1 MCQGR
6 PRSAF
11 RIEGELTSR
20 VAWLDHDDKQRKAML
35 EIVDLFREKDTVDD
49 LGYGIVRDAIS
60 DTLFPGVSV
69 LHTRPR
75 YMLLIGWI
83 YAGLLDDGISGQRAI
98 DQGRKRELALS
109 QTLLEAGETQ
119 GVIGRVAGKSLKR
132 LPSAAYW
139 AAIRT
144 YGLLS
149 VNSSLETYC
158 RSIPVLRQSE
168 TVFEEGQ
175 RSQRQIWRLP
185 PTPEGFPEEG
195 VSLEF
200 SAAEAHFLYERVMH
214 AAGHS
219 YLGLLLNHSVDEGAE
234 TPWAHPAAADA
245 PERIR
250 DDLTI
255 AEYYSLAQHGPS
267 LLYNKLVA
275 QAARRE
281 DLVEDY
287 EDRLTTWAEEINARF
302 PTMPFALSDLW
313 SLVDRVGARVTHRAR
328 EFIEWT
334 LTLTPDQRSGLV
346 RDRPAAERIALREY
360 SLKRALSRLEGKRS
374 LDSWSG
380 SSGAGLLT
388 YRWSSVVPMVRDIVT
403 AREGSHA

>member
-6 PRSAF
+6 PRWSIG
-11 RIEGELTSR
+11 IEGELTSR

-83 YAGLLDDGISGQRAI
+83 YSSLLQDGTSGQRAI
-98 DQGRKRELALS
+98 DLGRKRELALS
-109 QTLLEAGETQ
+109 QSLLDAGETQ

-158 RSIPVLRQSE
+158 RSIPRLRQSE
-168 TVFEEGQ
+168 TVFEEGEH
-175 RSQRQIWRLP
+175 SQRQVWRLP
-185 PTPEGFPEEG
+185 PRPYEFPQEG
-195 VSLEF
+195 VTLEF
-200 SAAEAHFLYERVMH
+200 STAEAHFIYERVMH
-214 AAGHS
+214 ASGHS
-219 YLGLLLNHSVDEGAE
+219 YLGFLLNHPVDEGAE
-234 TPWAHPAAADA
+234 MPWTHSAAADA
-245 PERIR
+245 PEQIHQA
-250 DDLTI
+250 LTI

-275 QAARRE
+275 EAARRE

-287 EDRLTTWAEEINARF
+287 DERLDAWAEDINARF
-302 PTMPFALSDLW
+302 PTMPFPLPDLW
-313 SLVDRVGARVTHRAR
+313 SLVDRVGARVTPGAR
-328 EFIEWT
+328 DFITWT
-334 LTLTPDQRSGLV
+334 LSLTPDQRIGLT
-346 RDRPAAERIALREY
+346 RDRGAAERIALRE
-360 SLKRALSRLEGKRS
+360 STLKKGLSRLRGKRS

-380 SSGAGLLT
+380 SSGAGLIN

-403 AREGSHA
+403 ARGDSHA

>member
-1 MCQGR
+1 M
-6 PRSAF
+6 
-11 RIEGELTSR
+11 TSR

-49 LGYGIVRDAIS
+49 LGFGIVRDAIS

-83 YAGLLDDGISGQRAI
+83 YAGLLEDGISGQRAI
-98 DQGRKRELALS
+98 DRGRRLELGLS
-109 QTLLEAGETQ
+109 QALLDAGETE
-119 GVIGRVAGKSLKR
+119 GVIGRVAGKALKR

-144 YGLLS
+144 YGILS

-158 RSIPVLRQSE
+158 RSIPLLRQSE

-175 RSQRQIWRLP
+175 RPQRQVWRLP
-185 PTPEGFPEEG
+185 PRPDDFPHEG
-195 VSLEF
+195 VSFEF
-200 SAAEAHFLYERVMH
+200 SAAEAHYTYERVMH
-214 AAGHS
+214 GAGHS
-219 YLGLLLNHSVDEGAE
+219 YLGVLLNHSVDEGTE
-234 TPWAHPAAADA
+234 LPWTHPAAAAA
-245 PERIR
+245 PEKIQQE
-250 DDLTI
+250 LTV

-275 QAARRE
+275 TAAHRE
-281 DLVEDY
+281 DLVQDY
-287 EDRLTTWAEEINARF
+287 GDRLDAWAEEINTRF
-302 PTMPFALSDLW
+302 PEAPFPLDDLW
-313 SLVDRVGARVTHRAR
+313 SLVDRVGARVTPGAR
-328 EFIEWT
+328 DFITWT
-334 LTLTPDQRSGLV
+334 LSLTPDQRSNLSH
-346 RDRPAAERIALREY
+346 DRAAAERIALREY
-360 SLKRALSRLEGKRS
+360 TLKRALSRLQGNRS

-380 SSGAGLLT
+380 SSGAGRIN

-403 AREGSHA
+403 AREGSNA

>member
-1 MCQGR
+1 M
-6 PRSAF
+6 
-11 RIEGELTSR
+11 TSR

-35 EIVDLFREKDTVDD
+35 ELVDLFREKDTVDD

-158 RSIPVLRQSE
+158 RSISVLRQSE

-234 TPWAHPAAADA
+234 TPWAHPAAANA

-250 DDLTI
+250 GDLTI

-267 LLYNKLVA
+267 LVYNKLVA

-287 EDRLTTWAEEINARF
+287 EERLTAWAEEMNARF
-302 PTMPFALSDLW
+302 ATMPVPLYGLW
-313 SLVDRVGARVTHRAR
+313 SLVDRVGARVPRGAR

>member
-1 MCQGR
+1 M
-6 PRSAF
+6 
-11 RIEGELTSR
+11 TSR

-83 YAGLLDDGISGQRAI
+83 YAGLLEDGISGQRAI
-98 DQGRKRELALS
+98 DRGRRLELGLS
-109 QTLLEAGETQ
+109 QALLDAGETQ
-119 GVIGRVAGKSLKR
+119 GIIGKVAGKDLKR

-158 RSIPVLRQSE
+158 RSIPLLRQSE

-175 RSQRQIWRLP
+175 RSQRQVWRLP
-185 PTPEGFPEEG
+185 PRPDDFPDKG

-200 SAAEAHFLYERVMH
+200 TAAEAHFIYERVMH

-219 YLGLLLNHSVDEGAE
+219 YLGLLLNRPVDEKAE
-234 TPWAHPAAADA
+234 MPWTHSAAADA
-245 PERIR
+245 PEQVRKE
-250 DDLTI
+250 LAI
-255 AEYYSLAQHGPS
+255 AEYYSLTQHGPS

-275 QAARRE
+275 EAAQRGE
-281 DLVEDY
+281 LIEDY
-287 EDRLTTWAEEINARF
+287 EDRLGAWAEDINARF
-302 PTMPFALSDLW
+302 PVAPFRLPDLW
-313 SLVDRVGARVTHRAR
+313 TLVDRVGARVTPGAR
-328 EFIEWT
+328 DFITWT
-334 LTLTPDQRSGLV
+334 LSLTPEQRTKLSG
-346 RDRPAAERIALREY
+346 DRAAAERIALREY
-360 SLKRALSRLEGKRS
+360 TLKRALSRLQGNRS

-380 SSGAGLLT
+380 SSGAGLIN

>member
-1 MCQGR
+1 M
-6 PRSAF
+6 
-11 RIEGELTSR
+11 TSR

>member
-1 MCQGR
+1 M
-6 PRSAF
+6 
-11 RIEGELTSR
+11 TSR

-75 YMLLIGWI
+75 YMLLVGWI
-83 YAGLLDDGISGQRAI
+83 YSALLDDGISGQRAI
-98 DQGRKRELALS
+98 DKGRSLELGLS
-109 QTLLEAGETQ
+109 QALVEAGETQ
-119 GVIGRVAGKSLKR
+119 GVMGRVAGKSLKR

-185 PTPEGFPEEG
+185 PTPEDFPEEG

-200 SAAEAHFLYERVMH
+200 SAAEAHFLYERVMQ

-219 YLGLLLNHSVDEGAE
+219 YLGLLLNYPVDEGAE
-234 TPWAHPAAADA
+234 MPWAHSAAEYA
-245 PERIR
+245 PDRIR
-250 DDLTI
+250 EDLTI

-275 QAARRE
+275 KAAQRD

-287 EDRLTTWAEEINARF
+287 EDRLTSWAEEMNSRF
-302 PTMPFALSDLW
+302 PTMPFPLSDMWL
-313 SLVDRVGARVTHRAR
+313 LVDRVGARVTPGAKD
-328 EFIEWT
+328 FITWT
-334 LTLTPDQRSGLV
+334 LSLTPDQRSRLV
-346 RDRPAAERIALREY
+346 HDRAAAERIALREY
-360 SLKRALSRLEGKRS
+360 TLKRALSRLEGKRS

-380 SSGAGLLT
+380 SSGAGLIN

>member
-1 MCQGR
+1 M
-6 PRSAF
+6 
-11 RIEGELTSR
+11 TSR

-83 YAGLLDDGISGQRAI
+83 YSGLLEDGISGQRAI
-98 DQGRKRELALS
+98 DRGRRLELGLS
-109 QTLLEAGETQ
+109 QALLEAGETQ

-149 VNSSLETYC
+149 VNSSLESYC
-158 RSIPVLRQSE
+158 RSIPALRQPE

-185 PTPEGFPEEG
+185 PTPDGFPEEG

-200 SAAEAHFLYERVMH
+200 STAEAHFVYERVMH

-219 YLGLLLNHSVDEGAE
+219 YLGLLLNHPVDEGAE
-234 TPWAHPAAADA
+234 TPWAHPAAASA
-245 PERIR
+245 PERIHN
-250 DDLTI
+250 DLTI

-267 LLYNKLVA
+267 LLYNELVA
-275 QAARRE
+275 KAAQRD
-281 DLVEDY
+281 DLVEEYD
-287 EDRLTTWAEEINARF
+287 DRLTAWAEEINARF
-302 PTMPFALSDLW
+302 PTMPFPLSDLW
-313 SLVDRVGARVTHRAR
+313 SLVDRVGARVTPGAR
-328 EFIEWT
+328 DFITWT

-346 RDRPAAERIALREY
+346 CDRPAAERIALREY
-360 SLKRALSRLEGKRS
+360 TLKRALSRLEGKRP

-388 YRWSSVVPMVRDIVT
+388 YRWSSVVPMVRDIAT

>member
-1 MCQGR
+1 M
-6 PRSAF
+6 
-11 RIEGELTSR
+11 TSR

-109 QTLLEAGETQ
+109 QALLEAGETQ

-149 VNSSLETYC
+149 VNSSLESYC
-158 RSIPVLRQSE
+158 RSIPALRQPE

-185 PTPEGFPEEG
+185 PTPDGFPEEG

-200 SAAEAHFLYERVMH
+200 STAEAHFVYERVMH

-219 YLGLLLNHSVDEGAE
+219 YLGLLLNHPVDEGAE
-234 TPWAHPAAADA
+234 TPWAHPAAANA
-245 PERIR
+245 PERIHN
-250 DDLTI
+250 DLTI

-267 LLYNKLVA
+267 LLYNRLVA
-275 QAARRE
+275 EVAQRD
-281 DLVEDY
+281 DLIEDY
-287 EDRLTTWAEEINARF
+287 EERLALWADEINARF
-302 PTMPFALSDLW
+302 PEMQFPLSGVW
-313 SLVDRVGARVTHRAR
+313 SLVDRVGARVTPGAR
-328 EFIEWT
+328 DFITWT
-334 LTLTPDQRSGLV
+334 LSLTPDQRSSLV
-346 RDRPAAERIALREY
+346 HDRAAAERIALREY
-360 SLKRALSRLEGKRS
+360 TLKRALSRLEGKRS

-380 SSGAGLLT
+380 SSGAGLIN

>member
-1 MCQGR
+1 M
-6 PRSAF
+6 
-11 RIEGELTSR
+11 TSR

-83 YAGLLDDGISGQRAI
+83 YAGLLEDGISGQRAI
-98 DQGRKRELALS
+98 DRGRKFELGLS
-109 QTLLEAGETQ
+109 QTLLDAGETQ
-119 GVIGRVAGKSLKR
+119 GIIGKVAGKDLKR

-144 YGLLS
+144 YGILS

-158 RSIPVLRQSE
+158 RSIPLLRQSE

-175 RSQRQIWRLP
+175 RSQRQVWRLP
-185 PTPEGFPEEG
+185 PRPDDFPDEG

-200 SAAEAHFLYERVMH
+200 TAAEAHFMYERVMH

-219 YLGLLLNHSVDEGAE
+219 YLGLLLNRPVDEDAE
-234 TPWAHPAAADA
+234 TPWTHSAAADA
-245 PERIR
+245 PEQVREA
-250 DDLTI
+250 LTI
-255 AEYYSLAQHGPS
+255 AEYYSLTQHGPS

-275 QAARRE
+275 EAAQRE
-281 DLVEDY
+281 ELVEDY
-287 EDRLTTWAEEINARF
+287 EDRLGAWAEDINSRF
-302 PTMPFALSDLW
+302 PVAPFPLHDLW
-313 SLVDRVGARVTHRAR
+313 SLVDRVGARVTYRTN
-328 EFIEWT
+328 EFITWT
-334 LTLTPDQRSGLV
+334 LSLTPEQRNSLSG
-346 RDRPAAERIALREY
+346 DRAAADRIALRES
-360 SLKRALSRLEGKRS
+360 SLKTGMSRLRGNRS

-380 SSGAGLLT
+380 SSGAGLIN